1 MRHIRTFEKLTV
13 LSACTALMLSVSGC
27 GDTKYISG
35 NSTTPPP
42 VTAKTEATLKK
53 SVDDYFAQ
61 GNEYFKTAT
70 GSPVPGA
77 IVAVKMPGQQPFFYA
92 TGCAEIDLDKQV
104 SGSDIMPIC
113 KEKMSTDMEFRIAS
127 ITKTFVA
134 QTILEMAKEGT
145 WKNPNTGKLF
155 TVASLDTDT
164 VEDWL
169 PGSLTGINAVNK
181 NYITISQLLNHT
193 SGLYTYITTDSG
205 LTNGLQAKTNFLMNK
220 YVMNQ
225 GKSFWSG
232 QLPTSEVFS
241 FVNTYIPP
249 ASEKDAKDYALFQP
263 YAANPYNAPGSG
275 LHYSNTNYFLLG
287 LIMEKMTDSSGKTFK
302 VEDQLKRLITDKLN
316 LKYTTL
322 PVDPKISAFKSAKY
336 VHGYTDY
343 YNKPI
348 TTEKYTD
355 VEYAILKFR
364 VNDKFADAMYS
375 LPSYIPGDGKLEDF
389 SNADMNFLWTTGGMV
404 TNAKDLLTFMQHVID
419 TRVKTFEEGSHW
431 KSATSDLM
439 GNSFEYSRGLVR
451 IGKNTGA
458 PWIGHSGQFAGYSIA
473 SYWLSALDTYVIVM
487 TNKYSYNED
496 DGTYLTLGV
505 NDLGMNNSLYKKVLY
520 PAAPVT
526 TNNASVGLVNAIIKS
541 LANDPANASKMVGKS
556 VDSLLLP
563 DVSSQMK

>member
-1 MRHIRTFEKLTV
+1 MRHIRTFEKITV
-13 LSACTALMLSVSGC
+13 LSAFTALMLSVSGC

-35 NSTTPPP
+35 NSSTPPP
-42 VTAKTEATLKK
+42 VTAKTEATIKK

-61 GNEYFKTAT
+61 ANPYFTSAT

-77 IVAVKMPGQQPFFYA
+77 IVAVKMPGQQPYYYA
-92 TGCAEIDLDKQV
+92 TGCAEIDLTQQKP
-104 SGSDIMPIC
+104 GSDVMQIC
-113 KEKMSTDMEFRIAS
+113 KEKMSTDKQFRIAS

-155 TVASLDTDT
+155 TVASLDNDT
-164 VEDWL
+164 AEDWL
-169 PGSLTGINAVNK
+169 PGALTGINAVNK

-193 SGLYTYITTDSG
+193 SGLYTYITTDAG
-205 LTNGLQAKTNFLMNK
+205 LGNGLPAKTNFLMNK

-225 GKSFWSG
+225 GKSFWNG
-232 QLPTSEVFS
+232 QIPTTEVLN
-241 FVNTYIPP
+241 FVNTYSPP
-249 ASEKDAKDYALFQP
+249 ASEKDANGIELFMP
-263 YAANPYNAPGSG
+263 YGENPYYAPGNG

-287 LIMEKMTDSSGKTFK
+287 LIIEKMTDSKGKSYK
-302 VEDQLKRLITDKLN
+302 VEDQIKRLITDKLN
-316 LKYTTL
+316 LQATTL
-322 PVDPKISAFKSAKY
+322 PVDPSKSAFKSTSY

-348 TTEKYTD
+348 TTQKYTD

-364 VNDKFADAMYS
+364 ANDKFAEAMYS
-375 LPSYIPGDGKLEDF
+375 LPSYIPGDGYLEDF

-404 TNAKDLLTFMQHVID
+404 TNMQDLLAFLQNIID
-419 TRVKTFEEGSHW
+419 TRVKTFEEGAYW

-458 PWIGHSGQFAGYSIA
+458 SWIGHSGQFAGYSTA
-473 SYWLSALDTYVIVM
+473 AYWLSALDTYVIVM
-487 TNKYSYNED
+487 TNKYAFNED
-496 DGTYLTLGV
+496 DGTYLTLGL
-505 NDLGMNNSLYKKVLY
+505 NGLGMSNSLYKKVLY

-526 TNNASVGLVNAIIKS
+526 TNTSVGLVNAIIKS
-541 LANDPANASKMVGKS
+541 LANDPSNASKMVGKS